1 MPGLS
6 AAQRRVLAEQDAR
19 WLDLPLSNG
28 GNPAQVAAHIRHLV
42 KLINGGRRDSPAAAA
57 GHWGRLYDS
66 SIQMDFDLA
75 CRQGCAHCCTQP
87 VLIYAPEAFAIV
99 ARMRERPETAAAM
112 RGAVQKLSVMASGPD
127 TMRRISCPL
136 LASNSCSIYE
146 TRPLNCRAFVAVDVR
161 ECIST
166 FVMMGKFAVRMPTP
180 ITNMRT
186 FWHMLMM
193 AALRLAGKDIAV
205 YEMNAAVSRI
215 LETPDAEARW
225 LAGDDVFEGLAE
237 DLPMAPQIEAEIG
250 RLVALVAPTME
261 RA

>member
-1 MPGLS
+1 MPALS

-19 WLDLPLSNG
+19 WLDLPLFGS

-42 KLINGGRRDSPAAAA
+42 KLMGAGRRASAAAAA

-66 SIQMDFDLA
+66 SIQNNFELA
-75 CRQGCAHCCTQP
+75 CRQGCAHCCVQS
-87 VLIYAPEAFAIV
+87 VLIYAPEAFAI
-99 ARMRERPETAAAM
+99 AAQISERPEIKAAM
-112 RGAVQKLSVMASGPD
+112 RSAGGKLSKAASGTD
-127 TMRRISCPL
+127 TLRRISCPL
-136 LASNSCSIYE
+136 LSNNSCSIYE
-146 TRPLNCRAFVAVDVR
+146 IRPLNCRAFVAVDLR

-166 FVMMGKFAVRMPTP
+166 FVMMGKFAIRMPAP
-180 ITNMRT
+180 ITDMRT

-193 AALRLAGKDIAV
+193 AALQLAVKNVAV

-225 LAGDDVFEGLAE
+225 LAGEDVFEGLAE
-237 DLPMAPQIEAEIG
+237 ELPMPPEIEAEIG
-250 RLVALVAPTME
+250 RMVAFVAPTME

>member
-1 MPGLS
+1 MPALS

-19 WLDLPLSNG
+19 WLELPLPG
-28 GNPAQVAAHIRHLV
+28 GDNPAQVAAHIRHLV
-42 KLINGGRRDSPAAAA
+42 KLMGGGRRASAAAAA

-66 SIQMDFDLA
+66 SIQNNFGLA
-75 CRQGCAHCCTQP
+75 CRQGCAHCCVQS
-87 VLIYAPEAFAIV
+87 VLIYAPEAFAI
-99 ARMRERPETAAAM
+99 AAQMRERSETAAAM
-112 RGAVQKLSVMASGPD
+112 RGTAERFGMEASGPGPG
-127 TMRRISCPL
+127 RQVSCPL
-136 LASNSCSIYE
+136 LSNNSCSIYE
-146 TRPLNCRAFVAVDVR
+146 IRPLNCRAFVAVDVR

-193 AALRLAGKDIAV
+193 AALRLAGKNVAV
-205 YEMNAAVSRI
+205 YEMNAAVSRV

-225 LAGDDVFEGLAE
+225 LAGDDVFEGLAQ

-250 RLVALVAPTME
+250 RMVTFVAPTME